1 MNDYITCRRCGKV
14 VPRGHK
20 CPYKRD
26 YKPKEDTISNR
37 FRASNKWKVKS
48 IHIKERDKYLC
59 RVCLDNKY
67 NTINQLN
74 YTNLEVHHII
84 PIKLDYDKRMDDDNL
99 ITLCQYHHK
108 LADSGE
114 IPKEYLHH
122 LATRPISLG

>member
-14 VPRGHK
+14 VPRVHK

-67 NTINQLN
+67 NTINRLN

-84 PIKLDYDKRMDDDNL
+84 PIKLDYDKRLDDDNL

-108 LADSGE
+108 LAEDGE
-114 IPKEYLHH
+114 IPKEYLHD